1 MLVLKTVCVQ
11 EPHSSE
17 RKTMPGLICLSME
30 GQKARNSAM
39 PRIGKLQNY
48 NSIKGELEEKSFPG
62 KREKG

>member
-1 MLVLKTVCVQ
+1 
-11 EPHSSE
+11 
-17 RKTMPGLICLSME
+17 ME